1 VIHRGWP
8 VDGLPCCRAPPP
20 DVRSRLAAGSG
31 YYGDPQKTADVLDAS
46 GWLRTGDIGR
56 ISKDGMLQL
65 VDRVENI
72 FKLSQVSGLR
82 TTA

>member
-1 VIHRGWP
+1 
-8 VDGLPCCRAPPP
+8 
-20 DVRSRLAAGSG
+20 
-31 YYGDPQKTADVLDAS
+31 VLDAS